1 MKEMRWMMLI
11 ASLSLLCGCTSTP
24 SKEMTSFTSQ
34 NSQSEEKDM
43 EIAFKI
49 DETAVEVVWENNP
62 STVALKELS
71 KDGLSV
77 SMRMYGGFEQVG
89 SLGATLPSDD
99 RQLTTQPGDIV
110 LYESSQIVIFYGSNS
125 WSYTKLGHVNLS
137 KDELTALLGD
147 HPVTIHLE

>member
-1 MKEMRWMMLI
+1 MRWMMLI
-11 ASLSLLCGCTSTP
+11 ASLLLLCGCASMS

-62 STVALKELS
+62 STETLKELS

-89 SLGATLPSDD
+89 SLGATLPSNDK
-99 RQLTTQPGDIV
+99 QLTTQPGDIV
-110 LYESSQIVIFYGSNS
+110 LYQSNQIVIFYGSNS
-125 WSYTKLGHVNLS
+125 WSYTKLGHANLS
-137 KDELTALLGD
+137 AAELTALLGD
-147 HPVTIHLE
+147 HPVTIHIG